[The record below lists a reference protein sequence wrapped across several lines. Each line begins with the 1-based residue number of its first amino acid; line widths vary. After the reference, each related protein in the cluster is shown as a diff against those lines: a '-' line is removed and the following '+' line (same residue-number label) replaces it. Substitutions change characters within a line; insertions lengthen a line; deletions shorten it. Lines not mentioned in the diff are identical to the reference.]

1 MGRSQAEGFAIAVN
15 AGEVDLTAAL
25 TYHLLSNHF
34 PPLPTS
40 IIPCA
45 KAAIEAYNRGDWEA
59 KIPLPEGIRHRVHGF
74 EVPVVVAIEAWH
86 LEPFLNE
93 GHD

>member
-1 MGRSQAEGFAIAVN
+1 MGRSQAEGFAEMVN
-15 AGEVDLTAAL
+15 AGEAILTAAL
-25 TYHLLSNHF
+25 TYHFESNHY

-40 IIPCA
+40 LIPAA

-59 KIPLPEGIRHRVHGF
+59 AIPLPDGIRHRVHGF
-74 EVPVVVAIEAWH
+74 TVPAVAAIEAWH
-86 LEPFLNE
+86 LEAFLNE